1 MHKSKLAFGVETST
15 RKVQWCYI
23 ITCLVAS
30 IKATHSTA
38 MNKIT
43 ATKALTDYP
52 FHIQQYRQVGRAYPL
67 RAILQPIAESNQEHF
82 HVTYT
87 STYQK
92 QWGHD
97 TKTNGKL
104 QHVDCY
110 LVWRVRWTEYHART
124 HARAQKLGRL
134 LITSMI
140 LTPPKPVLSG
150 ISNANPNLDLLSQK
164 NTGV

>member
-15 RKVQWCYI
+15 RKVQWSSI

-30 IKATHSTA
+30 IKATCSTA
-38 MNKIT
+38 MNKIR

-67 RAILQPIAESNQEHF
+67 RVILQQIAESNQEHF

-92 QWGHD
+92 QWSTTRKRTENLSTLIATWCGVCVEL
-97 TKTNGKL
+97 KT
-104 QHVDCY
+104 
-110 LVWRVRWTEYHART
+110 THAHTRT
-124 HARAQKLGRL
+124 HSLHELR
-134 LITSMI
+134 S
-140 LTPPKPVLSG
+140 
-150 ISNANPNLDLLSQK
+150 LDVFL
-164 NTGV
+164 